1 MTRLSIF
8 NSPYLLGFDQLE
20 RVLDTVARSA
30 NDGYPPYN
38 IEHLDESA
46 LRITLAVAGFAV
58 EDLEITVEANQLV
71 IRGKQGEDADRAFLH
86 RGIAARQFQR
96 KFVLADGMEVTGA
109 HLDNGLLH
117 VDLKRPEPEAIAKTI
132 KIDAGPPRRGGAGSK
147 SATRHSEED

>member
-30 NDGYPPYN
+30 NEGYPPYN
-38 IEHLDESA
+38 IEHLDENA

-58 EDLEITVEANQLV
+58 GDLEITVEANQLI

-86 RGIAARQFQR
+86 RGIAARRFQR

-132 KIDAGPPRRGGAGSK
+132 EINAGPPRRGGPSDD
-147 SATRHSEED
+147 R